1 VRRVSWRLAAA
12 AALLAICACSPQPR
26 LPIALPRT
34 DGQPPVRPS
43 APPPAPAPAADSC
56 GARPLQ
62 SLIGRPRTEIPV
74 PIHPERQRVMCTT
87 CPMTM
92 DYNAGRLNFLSAFFS
107 GSARSVPSP

>member
-1 VRRVSWRLAAA
+1 MRRALVLAALM
-12 AALLAICACSPQPR
+12 ALAGCSPQPR

-34 DGQPPVRPS
+34 DGQPPPRPA
-43 APPPAPAPAADSC
+43 APPPAPAPVADSC

-92 DYNAGRLNFLSAFFS
+92 DYAPERLNFLFDAST
-107 GSARSVPSP
+107 GLIKEIRCG

>member
-1 VRRVSWRLAAA
+1 MRRLLAAA
-12 AALLAICACSPQPR
+12 ALAAVCACSPQPR

-34 DGQPPVRPS
+34 DGQPPPRPS

-92 DYNAGRLNFLSAFFS
+92 DYNAGRLNFLFDAST
-107 GSARSVPSP
+107 GLIKEVRCG